1 MARPEWLRE
10 ALAEDDKF
18 RAEREYEEQGAAR
31 GLMYKTTETPR
42 PEPTPDLPGLFDDPE
57 QDRFF
62 ADVMAHVISALRREF
77 KREVRRIERDVR
89 KIRAVL
95 VTELSLR
102 LDEQDKLAAR
112 TDGEV
117 IDLPKDFWRRD
128 LPRSAWRHNGA

>member
-31 GLMYKTTETPR
+31 GLMYKTTEAPR

-62 ADVMAHVISALRREF
+62 ADVMAHVVSSLRREF
-77 KREVRRIERDVR
+77 KREDRRIESEVR
-89 KIRAVL
+89 KIRAAL
-95 VTELSLR
+95 ITELSLR
-102 LDEQDKLAAR
+102 QDKQNKLTTR
-112 TDGEV
+112 TEGMV
-117 IDLPKDFWRRD
+117 IDLPKDFWRR
-128 LPRSAWRHNGA
+128 